1 MTRPSFPRAFP
12 WRLLAWSTAGA
23 PTPKRKLTSAGRAA
37 TSPVMGG
44 IYRALL
50 FALAM
55 LAALPAVRA
64 EPARL
69 PILHLL
75 AGSDAGTV
83 TPYVRYSQ
91 PPGRSEERRVGK
103 ECVRTVRSR
112 WAA

>member
-1 MTRPSFPRAFP
+1 MFLGGSGHPAAAQKTRPAFSRAFP
-12 WRLLAWSTAGA
+12 RRLPPSSTAGA

-50 FALAM
+50 FELAM

-69 PILHLL
+69 PILHLH
-75 AGSDAGTV
+75 AGSDAGRSAERPRRERV
-83 TPYVRYSQ
+83 CQYVYI
-91 PPGRSEERRVGK
+91 
-103 ECVRTVRSR
+103 
-112 WAA
+112 

>member
-1 MTRPSFPRAFP
+1 MFFGGSGHRAAAQTTRPAFSRAFP
-12 WRLLAWSTAGA
+12 RRLPPSSTAGA

-69 PILHLL
+69 PILHLH
-75 AGSDAGTV
+75 AGSEIGRASCRARV
-83 TPYVRYSQ
+83 CQYV
-91 PPGRSEERRVGK
+91 
-103 ECVRTVRSR
+103 
-112 WAA
+112 